1 MGLWGRLLA
10 RIQPEG
16 IVWPASV
23 LYNALSRGFIFQ
35 EHYGL
40 LIEEIAALRQEGALL
55 DVGAGPAWL
64 LIRLHAKCP
73 AMRLAGVDISSAMV
87 AQARRNIA
95 ASDAAGHVE
104 VQVGLRG
111 GKFRSRTPP
120 STWSSVPSPRTTGRI
135 SPAH

>member
-55 DVGAGPAWL
+55 DVAPA
-64 LIRLHAKCP
+64 RHGC
-73 AMRLAGVDISSAMV
+73 
-87 AQARRNIA
+87 
-95 ASDAAGHVE
+95 
-104 VQVGLRG
+104 
-111 GKFRSRTPP
+111 
-120 STWSSVPSPRTTGRI
+120 
-135 SPAH
+135 